1 MIKADLHMHSTAS
14 DGVLAP
20 DKLMERAASLGFTHV
35 ALTDHDS
42 MDGIAPAR
50 EAAKKLGMT
59 LISGV
64 ELSCGAHKEI
74 HVLGYGF
81 DPENEALKAFC
92 AERVRQR
99 AARTQAMVEKLCALG
114 KPIELQRV
122 MELARGVVGR
132 PHVARALV
140 EAGHVKSV
148 SEAFD
153 RFLAPGKS
161 AYVPK
166 EDVKVSEAV
175 RLIDQAGGV
184 AVLAHPMELKMG
196 ETMLESLIGEWKGQ
210 GLAGV
215 EVYHPSAQNNHASFL
230 KHLAQRENLLV
241 TGGSDFHGEAVR
253 KTEIG
258 EGLER
263 WRTMESDVHALLARI
278 GSRQN
283 RRGRVADADDDQGGL
298 YAAEGGDEKA
308 AQG

>member
-1 MIKADLHMHSTAS
+1 M
-14 DGVLAP
+14 LAP
-20 DKLMERAASLGFTHV
+20 DKLMERAKSLGFTHV

-42 MDGIAPAR
+42 MAGIPLAR
-50 EAAKKLGMT
+50 EAAKRLGLT

-64 ELSCGAHKEI
+64 ELSCGAQKEI

-81 DPENEALKAFC
+81 DPENQALRAFC

-99 AARTQAMVEKLCALG
+99 EIRTQAMAQRLCELG
-114 KPIELQRV
+114 KPISMARV
-122 MELARGVVGR
+122 KALARGVMGR
-132 PHVARALV
+132 PHVARALM
-140 EAGHVKSV
+140 EAGHVLSV

-153 RFLAPGKS
+153 RYLKPGKP

-175 RLIDQAGGV
+175 RLIDAAGGV

-215 EVYHPSAQNNHASFL
+215 EVYHPSAQNNHVSFL
-230 KHLAQRENLLV
+230 LHLAQRENMLI

-253 KTEIG
+253 RTEIG
-258 EGLER
+258 EGLDR
-263 WRTMESDVHALLARI
+263 WRNMESDMHALLARME
-278 GSRQN
+278 SRQN
-283 RRGRVADADDDQGGL
+283 G
-298 YAAEGGDEKA
+298 
-308 AQG
+308 